1 MNYFASTE
9 IGIANLLQR
18 HYDWTANTLFFE
30 EIPHALDPSRNKF
43 IVANDDVVLCAP
55 VSLPQ
60 TSRIC
65 CTKAD
70 DGMSTQRIKK
80 YLMSHGVRSGLYFN
94 SQGQHG
100 LALIP
105 GTEGFNELM
114 TWLKEPEHY

>member
-55 VSLPQ
+55 VSPPQ

-70 DGMSTQRIKK
+70 DGMFTQRIKK

>member
-55 VSLPQ
+55 VSPPQ
-60 TSRIC
+60 TSRI

-70 DGMSTQRIKK
+70 DGMSIQRIKK

>member
-1 MNYFASTE
+1 MNYFFSTE

-18 HYDWTANTLFFE
+18 QFDWAANTLFFE
-30 EIPHALDPSRNKF
+30 EIPNALDSSRNKF
-43 IVANDDVVLCAP
+43 IVANDDVVLSAP
-55 VSLPQ
+55 VSPPR
-60 TSRIC
+60 TSRIR
-65 CTKAD
+65 TKAD
-70 DGMSTQRIKK
+70 NGMSPQRIKK

-114 TWLKEPEHY
+114 TWLKEPELY

>member
-18 HYDWTANTLFFE
+18 QFDWAANTLFFE

-43 IVANDDVVLCAP
+43 IVANDDVVLSAP
-55 VSLPQ
+55 
-60 TSRIC
+60 
-65 CTKAD
+65 
-70 DGMSTQRIKK
+70 RIKK